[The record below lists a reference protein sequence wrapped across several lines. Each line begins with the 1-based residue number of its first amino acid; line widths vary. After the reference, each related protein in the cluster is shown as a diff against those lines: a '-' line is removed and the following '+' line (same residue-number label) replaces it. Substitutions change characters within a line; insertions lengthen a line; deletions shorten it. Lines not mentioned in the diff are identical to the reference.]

1 MNEGKPSEVLYES
14 EGKTWRWGQSE
25 YFKTW
30 NGLKQTFNV
39 TVLKIIAL
47 PLAIVIGIVT
57 FLFSGKKELNDSR
70 GSPVKVPTLNAAD
83 QVLQAPIL
91 SSQNTTNAIPRLPV
105 GMGVVG
111 RIKVFN
117 LRGLSEIPV
126 GSEAKA
132 ILVSGASNGIVK
144 ARLVTALLVDGDP
157 ALPVGTT
164 LFGKGLSQDERLFV
178 EFQKAIFPTGESFA
192 IRAQA
197 FDVTDKILGLKG
209 AFVGTRT
216 KKMGMAIGF
225 GFLSGMAEGLQETS
239 GSNIWGQAQKKSTR
253 DAALSGA
260 SKATLDQSQTYLDE
274 VKNSPNIIEVKKGTE
289 FYLIID
295 EPKPKEEESFGK

>member
-1 MNEGKPSEVLYES
+1 MNEGKPSEVLIER
-14 EGKTWRWGQSE
+14 EGKTWRWGQNE

-30 NGLKQTFNV
+30 NGLKQTFNIAA
-39 TVLKIIAL
+39 LKIIAL

-57 FLFSGKKELNDSR
+57 FFFSGKKELNDSR
-70 GSPVKVPTLNAAD
+70 GSPVQVPTLSAAD
-83 QVLQAPIL
+83 HVLQAPIL
-91 SSQNTTNAIPRLPV
+91 SSQNTTNAIPKLRV
-105 GMGVVG
+105 GVGVVG

-117 LRGLSEIPV
+117 LRDLSEIPV
-126 GSEAKA
+126 GSEARA

-144 ARLVTALLVDGDP
+144 AKLISSLLVDGDP
-157 ALPVGTT
+157 VLPVGTT

-178 EFQKAIFPTGESFA
+178 EFKKAIFPTGESFS

-197 FDVTDKILGLKG
+197 FDVADKILGLKG

-216 KKMGMAIGF
+216 KKMGIAIGF

-239 GSNIWGQAQKKSTR
+239 GSNFWGQTQKKSTR

-260 SKATLDQSQTYLDE
+260 SKATLDQSQAYLDE
-274 VKNSPNIIEVKKGTE
+274 MKNSPHIIEVKKGTE

-295 EPKPKEEESFGK
+295 EPKPKEESEFGK